1 MQTRATCHQTFS
13 YGNYGIVK
21 HGRRIFRISPRS
33 VYFCAELSTPNRWN
47 AFCAKR
53 EEKFFIRRLPSPLPT
68 EPRLSEESSPESRK
82 KGKEEKRGRGKKLK
96 NIYDANGFWCSMVK
110 VKYPSW
116 YTSNPRAAAL
126 EIEAAENNLKCGRG
140 RSGKRTAEMWKMRK
154 RFSTLVICI
163 PFLWSS
169 NY

>member
-21 HGRRIFRISPRS
+21 HGKRIFRTSPRS

-47 AFCAKR
+47 VFCAKR
-53 EEKFFIRRLPSPLPT
+53 EEKFFIRRLSFFCKPSPVWARNL
-68 EPRLSEESSPESRK
+68 RRNR
-82 KGKEEKRGRGKKLK
+82 GKREEEKRGRGKKLK

-140 RSGKRTAEMWKMRK
+140 RSGKGTAEMWKMRK